1 MYVRSAARLAGRQ
14 GGRDVGTLTFSV
26 GIRAPNT
33 ESNLVRRRV
42 HHAARLGYPSKHA
55 HKPFPS
61 RSDLMST
68 PLFLALA
75 TMLVG
80 SLLAIVAIGTSLEEP
95 RPDPPLDPG
104 IGPRD
109 ERDNLLPT

>member
-1 MYVRSAARLAGRQ
+1 M
-14 GGRDVGTLTFSV
+14 T
-26 GIRAPNT
+26 
-33 ESNLVRRRV
+33 
-42 HHAARLGYPSKHA
+42 
-55 HKPFPS
+55 
-61 RSDLMST
+61 T

-75 TMLVG
+75 TLLVG

-109 ERDNLLPT
+109 ERDNLLPTARLLYAASCGNSVSSSS